1 MPNCISERIGLS
13 SDGIGA
19 MNNIGLWIEGSL
31 LLAVLVFFIHQR
43 IDLRREKEKREREKQ

>member
-1 MPNCISERIGLS
+1 MTNCISERIGLS
-13 SDGIGA
+13 SDGIDA

-31 LLAVLVFFIHQR
+31 LLAVLAFFIHQR